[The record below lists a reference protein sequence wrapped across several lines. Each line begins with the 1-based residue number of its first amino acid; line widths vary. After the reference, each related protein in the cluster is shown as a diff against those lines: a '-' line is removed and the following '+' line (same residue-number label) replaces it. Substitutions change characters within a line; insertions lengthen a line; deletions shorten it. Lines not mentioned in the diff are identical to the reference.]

1 MPSTVGV
8 ADSPAW
14 VLDTNAVL
22 DWLVFRDPACAS
34 WTERMVSGSV
44 RWLVIPAMRDELNH
58 VLARCAARGWNAD
71 LRALW
76 SAWERLS
83 HSADLLPLAGA
94 ATRMRCTDP
103 DDQKFIDL
111 ALGHRARWLVTRDR
125 AVLKLA
131 RRARTLGLN
140 IVTPEAVEDQF
151 SGD

>member
-58 VLARCAARGWNAD
+58 VLARSAARGWNAD

-94 ATRMRCTDP
+94 LEMP
-103 DDQKFIDL
+103 
-111 ALGHRARWLVTRDR
+111 
-125 AVLKLA
+125 LKTKP
-131 RRARTLGLN
+131 R
-140 IVTPEAVEDQF
+140 
-151 SGD
+151 